1 MAPKKRPPQAPPA
14 EAAGAGPSVQPAGP
28 SVPTSRKK
36 KGAKRPR
43 GEPKKPVHPDAI
55 EGEYLVQFEFIL
67 DIERHVRWC
76 YVTGDL
82 RRSAL
87 RAVRNR
93 ELTASGLFAA
103 LDLPVH
109 RPHGV
114 SPLDLPMEATM
125 RGRTVRLDAALV
137 RAAFVLPAASMEIK
151 LQVRHSLIVD
161 WFREYERNGKRY
173 IARTCLHRE
182 WAPALEC
189 ICMILLASRRPRCI
203 PGRLVY
209 YIKKFKMDHEDD
221 PEDRLDFVELMVQS
235 LRREVL
241 AVRGHLAG
249 DTPERYMETFVVV
262 PLTWIFIHLGI
273 ITGEECDA
281 PPTAPAE
288 MANKKGVEAALKNG
302 FEVLSCLEKSLVVR
316 PGDCLVALLELLQ
329 KRCHIIVWSRASLKY
344 VTAFLGLMV
353 SKGYLPAFMLD
364 PQVCTLWGG
373 DGVETVRPRRNLE
386 DSAKLKSF
394 RRLYD
399 HGIYLRDVLLVDTS
413 PERNSLNDPYSAV
426 HPKAVDKFPSAA
438 ESSAWLLRFTDWL
451 ATWSENLLPT
461 VDFMRSHGDIM
472 DGLTDPLLV
481 LREFWG
487 ETPQPIDRAIIW
499 GEVPSGR
506 YIYLTTKWP
515 DFFFHRETVGH
526 PQTVSQESPAEEAP
540 AEGAAP
546 VEEAGHVEEAPVEGA
561 APVKEPTRVEEAPA
575 EGPARVEEA
584 APVQEAVHVEE
595 APVEGAAPVKEPTR
609 VEEAPAEGLTRVE
622 EAPAMG
628 LTHE

>member
-14 EAAGAGPSVQPAGP
+14 EAPGRKKRTQETTQQATDAGPSMRHMRQQAARAGPSVQLAGPSVQPAGP
-28 SVPTSRKK
+28 SVPTSRQKK
-36 KGAKRPR
+36 AVKRPR
-43 GEPKKPVHPDAI
+43 DAI
-55 EGEYLVQFEFIL
+55 EGEYLVKFEHIA
-67 DIERHVRWC
+67 DRERHVRWC
-76 YVTGDL
+76 YVTGDQ

-93 ELTASGLFAA
+93 DLTASGLSAA

-109 RPHGV
+109 RPHISSCLEFIHSAVTVDPREGV
-114 SPLDLPMEATM
+114 SPLDLPMEATV

-137 RAAFVLPAASMEIK
+137 RAAFVLPAASLEIK
-151 LQVRHSLIVD
+151 RQVRHSLIVD
-161 WFREYERNGKRY
+161 WFREYEHNGKRY

-189 ICMILLASRRPRCI
+189 ICMVLLASRRPRCI

-209 YIKKFKMDHEDD
+209 YIKKFKMDPEDD
-221 PEDRLDFVELMVQS
+221 PEDRLDFAELMMQS

-241 AVRGHLAG
+241 AVRGHLTA
-249 DTPERYMETFVVV
+249 DTPERYMDMFVAL

-281 PPTAPAE
+281 PPAALAAPA
-288 MANKKGVEAALKNG
+288 APADPAGVEAVLKNG

-364 PQVCTLWGG
+364 PQ
-373 DGVETVRPRRNLE
+373 DLE

-394 RRLYD
+394 RMLYE
-399 HGIYLRDVLLVDTS
+399 HGICLRDVLLVDTS

-426 HPKAVDKFPSAA
+426 HP
-438 ESSAWLLRFTDWL
+438 
-451 ATWSENLLPT
+451 
-461 VDFMRSHGDIM
+461 
-472 DGLTDPLLV
+472 
-481 LREFWG
+481 
-487 ETPQPIDRAIIW
+487 RA
-499 GEVPSGR
+499 
-506 YIYLTTKWP
+506 
-515 DFFFHRETVGH
+515 DAGH
-526 PQTVSQESPAEEAP
+526 VEEAP
-540 AEGAAP
+540 VEGPAR
-546 VEEAGHVEEAPVEGA
+546 VEEAPVEGA
-561 APVKEPTRVEEAPA
+561 APVKEPTRVEEAL
-575 EGPARVEEA
+575 
-584 APVQEAVHVEE
+584 
-595 APVEGAAPVKEPTR
+595 
-609 VEEAPAEGLTRVE
+609 AEGLTSVE
-622 EAPAMG
+622 DAPAMG